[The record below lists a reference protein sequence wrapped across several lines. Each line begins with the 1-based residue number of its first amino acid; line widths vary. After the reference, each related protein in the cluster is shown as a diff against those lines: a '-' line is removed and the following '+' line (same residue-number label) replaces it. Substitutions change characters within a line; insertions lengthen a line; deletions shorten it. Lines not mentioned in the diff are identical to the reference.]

1 MSGTES
7 YIRILNGV
15 LDHRQRELILGLI
28 GAGILVVLILVLPWD
43 KMRKL
48 TKRKTER
55 GTAKKISS
63 V

>member
-1 MSGTES
+1 MSGIES

-28 GAGILVVLILVLPWD
+28 GACILVVLILVLPWD

-48 TKRKTER
+48 TKRQKQKE
-55 GTAKKISS
+55 